1 MKKNRNIKKRE
12 KVNLCKKNIVFLK
25 YLNSLNKKQK
35 NKYIKKISTKNELNT
50 IIELFINFL
59 NNNIKCKRQFLISI
73 KKYKNH
79 FYKIIKKSNSLHK
92 KKKLLSGKVGGF
104 LLQSI
109 LALAIPFLTK
119 MFMK

>member
-1 MKKNRNIKKRE
+1 MKK
-12 KVNLCKKNIVFLK
+12 KVNLCKKNIIFLK
-25 YLNSLNKKQK
+25 YFNSLNRKQK
-35 NKYIKKISTKNELNT
+35 NKYINLISSKNEINT

-79 FYKIIKKSNSLHK
+79 FYRIIKKSNSLSK
-92 KKKLLSGKVGGF
+92 KKKLLTNKVGGF

-109 LALAIPFLTK
+109 LALAVPFLTK
-119 MFMK
+119 MFM